1 MLLPAMKQ
9 KFRCKK
15 CGKETASKS
24 GIEQENGIAFVV
36 CQFCNAKNE
45 IIQTGGGAGDPVQ
58 FTVIGLVD

>member
-1 MLLPAMKQ
+1 MQ
-9 KFRCKK
+9 K